1 MNFINYLKSNKLSI
15 VMILL
20 VLIISIGFNV
30 DMLETKEREFAGI
43 LFDLFI
49 AFAGG
54 NIAYQYATW
63 FFNKKS

>member
-1 MNFINYLKSNKLSI
+1 
-15 VMILL
+15 MILL

-30 DMLETKEREFAGI
+30 DMLETNERKFAGI

-63 FFNKKS
+63 YFNKKS